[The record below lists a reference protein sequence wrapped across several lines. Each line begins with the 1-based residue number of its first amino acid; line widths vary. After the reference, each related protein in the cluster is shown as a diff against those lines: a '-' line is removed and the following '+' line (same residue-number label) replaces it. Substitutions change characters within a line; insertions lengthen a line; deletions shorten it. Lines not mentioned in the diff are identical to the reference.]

1 MYKLI
6 IGSLIV
12 CCVVLETGSG
22 SVFARKLGD
31 EGNRDVYLESEYYN
45 TVVHGSKNEFK
56 NVDSTTGIEGK
67 KVDVAGSSGDYLQGL
82 IMAPV
87 AIVKTIGDNPAIM
100 SK

>member
-12 CCVVLETGSG
+12 CCIMLETGSA
-22 SVFARKLGD
+22 SVFAKKIGE
-31 EGNRDVYLESEYYN
+31 EGNSDVYLENDYFN
-45 TVVHGSKNEFK
+45 TIVHGRKNEFK
-56 NVDSTTGIEGK
+56 NVDSTTGMEGK
-67 KVDVAGSSGDYLQGL
+67 KEDATGSSGDYLQGL

-87 AIVKTIGDNPAIM
+87 AIVKAIGDNPAIM

>member
-12 CCVVLETGSG
+12 CCIILETGSG
-22 SVFARKLGD
+22 SVFARKLGE

-45 TVVHGSKNEFK
+45 KVVHSRKNEFK
-56 NVDSTTGIEGK
+56 NVDSTTVVEGK
-67 KVDVAGSSGDYLQGL
+67 KEDATGSSGDYLQGL